1 MSRIN
6 LFVDTHV
13 QYAYLKSGIKVLADE
28 RDKKKFLDFVLRL
41 QQEQKFDIY
50 AFCILD
56 NEAHFLLGVQEEE
69 NEKTEAIL
77 GEMGNWYTNHMRE
90 QQFQQKRR
98 GRVTK
103 CISGVKDMEKMLTVC
118 LRIHSLPSA
127 QKYAKDLK
135 NYWWSSYQSYR
146 GVYEWQGVDW
156 QFLLLYLDDNVQKAR
171 QQFIRLQRKE
181 TRKIK
186 S

>member
-28 RDKKKFLDFVLRL
+28 RDKKKFLDFVLRM
-41 QQEQKFDIY
+41 QQEQKFEIY

-118 LRIHSLPSA
+118 LR
-127 QKYAKDLK
+127 
-135 NYWWSSYQSYR
+135 
-146 GVYEWQGVDW
+146 
-156 QFLLLYLDDNVQKAR
+156 
-171 QQFIRLQRKE
+171 FIRCLQRKNMLK
-181 TRKIK
+181 TSKITGGAVIRAIGVCMSGREWTGSFSFCIWMIMYK
-186 S
+186 KPGSSLSGFNEKRPGR